1 MRKYFNIFKAEFMSN
16 IQYALN
22 VALGCIGF
30 LVFVVTF
37 YYVWQHIYSNPDELI
52 NGYSMT
58 QMIWYLTITEIIY
71 TSVKASK
78 LCKEICKDVKSGNI
92 TYNLNK
98 PYSYIAYILFR
109 QLGRCIF
116 DIVIQ
121 MTIGVGVVFLLVKEM
136 PVASVEN
143 MILILFSCILAQI
156 ISILL
161 IVIIGLFSF
170 KIDDATPFYWLYSKF
185 IILIGVIF
193 PIEFFPESIQGILVY
208 TPIYVIAY
216 GPAKLFVDFSVNN
229 FVSITIAQLLYI
241 FFTYSICLAIYNSGV
256 KRLNVNG
263 G

>member
-1 MRKYFNIFKAEFMSN
+1 MRKYINIFKAEFMSN

-22 VALGCIGF
+22 IALGSIGF
-30 LVFVVTF
+30 LIFVVTF
-37 YYVWQHIYSNPDELI
+37 YYIWQYIYSDPNELI

-58 QMIWYLTITEIIY
+58 QMVWYLTITEIIY

-98 PYSYIAYILFR
+98 PYSYVAYILFKE
-109 QLGRCIF
+109 LGRCIF
-116 DIVIQ
+116 DIIIQ
-121 MTIGVGVVFLLVKEM
+121 MTIGVGAVFLLVKEI
-136 PVASVEN
+136 PVAN
-143 MILILFSCILAQI
+143 IWHMFLILISCVLAQI

-161 IVIIGLFSF
+161 IVAIGLMSF

-193 PIEFFPESIQGILVY
+193 PIEFFPQSIQGILTY

-216 GPAKLFVDFSVNN
+216 GPAKLFVDFSMDN
-229 FVSITIAQLLYI
+229 FISIIVAQIVYM
-241 FFTYSICLAIYNSGV
+241 FFTYTLCLAMYNSGV
-256 KRLNVNG
+256 KKLNVNG

>member
-1 MRKYFNIFKAEFMSN
+1 
-16 IQYALN
+16 
-22 VALGCIGF
+22 
-30 LVFVVTF
+30 
-37 YYVWQHIYSNPDELI
+37 
-52 NGYSMT
+52 
-58 QMIWYLTITEIIY
+58 MIWYLTITEIIY
-71 TSVKASK
+71 TSIKASK

-98 PYSYIAYILFR
+98 PYSYIAFILFR
-109 QLGRCIF
+109 QFGRCLF
-116 DIVIQ
+116 DLIIQ
-121 MTIGVGVVFLLVKEM
+121 MTIGIGVVFLLVKEI
-136 PVASVEN
+136 PVASVWH

-208 TPIYVIAY
+208 TPVYVTAY
-216 GPAKLFVDFSVNN
+216 GPAKLFVDFSMNN
-229 FVSITIAQLLYI
+229 FISITIAQLLYI

>member
-1 MRKYFNIFKAEFMSN
+1 MRKYLNIFKAEFMSN

-22 VALGCIGF
+22 IALGSIGF
-30 LVFVVTF
+30 LIFVVTF
-37 YYVWQHIYSNPDELI
+37 YYIWQHIYSDPKELI

-78 LCKEICKDVKSGNI
+78 LCKEICKDIKSGNV

-98 PYSYIAYILFR
+98 PYSYIAYVLFKEM
-109 QLGRCIF
+109 GRCVF
-116 DIVIQ
+116 DIIIQ
-121 MTIGVGVVFLLVKEM
+121 MTVGLTTVFILVKEF
-136 PVASVEN
+136 PVAN
-143 MILILFSCILAQI
+143 IWQMILILLSCVFAQI

-161 IVIIGLFSF
+161 ITIIGLFSF

-193 PIEFFPESIQGILVY
+193 PIEFFPESIQGILTY

-216 GPAKLFVDFSVNN
+216 GPAKLFVDFSTSN
-229 FVSITIAQLLYI
+229 FVSIIFAQILYV
-241 FFTYSICLAIYNSGV
+241 FLTYGVCVAIYNSGV
-256 KRLNVNG
+256 KKLNVNG